1 MRAKYVKESI
11 NFERGKDPMIS
22 IGLGIREALADGF
35 IRLYNDF
42 PGSVGYTNSAGSV
55 GLSISK
61 EAAPDKSESDA
72 YAIFTKYIP
81 EDVIKSLKK
90 DWRGSWE
97 VWLKPQYKEE
107 IRYAFKKRWEEYESK
122 SSK

>member
-1 MRAKYVKESI
+1 MRAKTVYEALD
-11 NFERGKDPMIS
+11 FQRGQDPKLS

-42 PGSVGYTNSAGSV
+42 PGGVGSTNAAGTV

-61 EAAPDKSESDA
+61 EEAESESDA
-72 YAIFTKYIP
+72 YAIFAKYIP
-81 EDVIKSLKK
+81 EDVIRSLKK
-90 DWRGSWE
+90 DWKGDWE